1 MGYEIGKEIGY
12 NVRFQEK
19 RSHQTKVVFSTDGMA
34 IRELMI
40 GASYDLFV
48 LDEAHE
54 RSINTDVLMAI
65 LKRKLASR
73 KKGQKVFKLIIMSA
87 TIESSKFMKF
97 FNTDSL
103 INIEGRS
110 YETEIYNLLQPVQS
124 YYDAVFN
131 SILQI
136 HFNEPLGDILV
147 FLTGEDQIVGLQK
160 RL

>member
-1 MGYEIGKEIGY
+1 
-12 NVRFQEK
+12 
-19 RSHQTKVVFSTDGMA
+19 
-34 IRELMI
+34 MI
-40 GASYDLFV
+40 GTSYDLFV

-87 TIESSKFMKF
+87 TIEASKFMKF

-110 YETEIYNLLQPVQS
+110 YQTEMYNLLQPVQS
-124 YYDAVFN
+124 YYEAVFN
-131 SILQI
+131 CILQI
-136 HFNEPLGDILV
+136 HFNDPLGDILV
-147 FLTGEDQIVGLQK
+147 FLTGED
-160 RL
+160 